1 MKKIR
6 LLITSFLCLLLIINS
21 SIIILA
27 DSKDTI
33 YSNDYTYDPPVIQL
47 LYPNGGEK
55 LNQTIKIRWIAY
67 HSDSTYESIKIN
79 IYYKDKESE
88 NWIKIIDSFPNTGE
102 YNWSTINLLDGIYII
117 RILAIDGD
125 NNIGIATSEG
135 FTLFNDNIKLEIS
148 EIKIYDK
155 KTDDIHWIKNCDNIT
170 ITATIMG
177 LGSDKISKYNIS
189 ADLTDLNLG
198 NKVHPDTYDGKNA
211 IWRLFYV
218 KCIDDKD
225 NILIKINIDNHVEK
239 NCTINIDN
247 ERPKL
252 ILKKPVNGIYIHNR
266 KLLIPISKT
275 IIFGKIDIEI
285 EAYDNYEIQRLEL
298 FIDGKLEYILYNNY
312 LNFKLKN
319 RLFGRH
325 FLEFR
330 LYDLAGN
337 MVSEKR
343 IINIYNLIEIF

>member
-1 MKKIR
+1 MKKIIF
-6 LLITSFLCLLLIINS
+6 LTTSFLCLLLIINS

-27 DSKDTI
+27 DSKNTI

-55 LNQTIKIRWIAY
+55 LNETIKIRWVAF
-67 HSDSTYESIKIN
+67 HSDSTYEDIKIT
-79 IYYKDKESE
+79 IYYKIKESD
-88 NWIKIIDSFPNTGE
+88 NWIEIVDSLPNTGE
-102 YNWSTINLLDGIYII
+102 YNWSTNNLLDGIYFI

-125 NNIGIATSEG
+125 NNIGIATSDD
-135 FTLFNDNIKLEIS
+135 FTLFNNNIKLEIS
-148 EIKIYDK
+148 EIKIYNK
-155 KTDDIHWIKNCDNIT
+155 KTDEINLIKNCDNIT
-170 ITATIMG
+170 ISATING

-198 NKVHPDTYDGKNA
+198 NNIHPDTYDGKNA
-211 IWRLFYV
+211 TWRLFYV
-218 KCIDDKD
+218 KCIDYKD
-225 NILIKINIDNHVEK
+225 NILLKINIDNHVEK

-247 ERPKL
+247 ECPKL
-252 ILKKPVNGIYIHNR
+252 ILKKPLNGIYIHNR
-266 KLLIPISKT
+266 KLFIPISKT
-275 IIFGKIDIEI
+275 IIFGKIDIEL
-285 EAYDNYEIQRLEL
+285 EAYDNYEIHKLEL
-298 FIDGKLEYILYNNY
+298 YIDGKLEYILYNNY
-312 LNFKLKN
+312 LSFKLKN

-343 IINIYNLIEIF
+343 IISIYNLI